1 MRLRTRFAVALV
13 VVAVVLSVTTL
24 VGFTLYRDAI
34 VTQERTDLSRTSE
47 SVAGQLQAVLDEKR
61 EIVRLWAQNREVSGH
76 GTARQDAALA
86 TFVRT
91 TAFSGVSV
99 MRANGTMAAIE
110 SRGLDERGERELVG
124 RSFADRTYFQRAM
137 DGETYVSDPVD
148 AESGNLIVTIS
159 TPLVERGETV
169 GTFNAAFHVREGD
182 LSDVVRERS
191 SGTRGVWVFSGDR
204 TVLAGGPSPT
214 AADSELTANATVA
227 STGWTVTTTTTG
239 GSLSSRLWTVT
250 VLQAS
255 AFVLVLLSL
264 AVFGGWLYREYVH
277 NVERLQGGFDALV
290 AGDYGTRVAL
300 SGATEWDSVGDQFND
315 LSETLAQ
322 RRSEVSVLNRVLRHN
337 LRNAMTVVVGNA
349 DRIEARTDDEEV
361 AADAR
366 RIRHRGE
373 SLLDL
378 AEHARALESS
388 FGTRDDEAT
397 ARPVRAIV
405 EEAVAVVADEYP
417 NATLTANVNLGIDG
431 DDSSDSTGGEVRVPR
446 GDLVLVVLDELLRNG
461 VVHNDGDRP
470 TVELTVAADAE
481 TVRLAVSDDGPG
493 LPPVERRVLTG
504 SIVETATQHGSG
516 LGLWLVSWLVARVD
530 GEVDVSTAGGTTVT
544 LALPRVAADSSPAVS
559 QSSGVDV
566 PAED

>member
-1 MRLRTRFAVALV
+1 
-13 VVAVVLSVTTL
+13 
-24 VGFTLYRDAI
+24 
-34 VTQERTDLSRTSE
+34 
-47 SVAGQLQAVLDEKR
+47 
-61 EIVRLWAQNREVSGH
+61 
-76 GTARQDAALA
+76 
-86 TFVRT
+86 
-91 TAFSGVSV
+91 
-99 MRANGTMAAIE
+99 
-110 SRGLDERGERELVG
+110 
-124 RSFADRTYFQRAM
+124 M

-159 TPLVERGETV
+159 TSLVERGETV
-169 GTFNAAFHVREGD
+169 GTLNAAFHVREGD
-182 LSDVVRERS
+182 LSDIVRERS
-191 SGTRGVWVFSGDR
+191 SRTRGVRVFSGDR

-214 AADSELTANATVA
+214 AAHAELTANATVA
-227 STGWTVTTTTTG
+227 TTGWTVATTTTTG

-250 VLQAS
+250 VLQVG
-255 AFVLVLLSL
+255 AFVLVLLCL

-290 AGDYGTRVAL
+290 AGDYGTRVAI
-300 SGATEWDSVGDQFND
+300 SGATEWDRVGDQFND

-349 DRIEARTDDEEV
+349 DRIETRTDDEEV

-388 FGTRDDEAT
+388 FGARDDEAT
-397 ARPVRAIV
+397 ARSVHDIV

-417 NATLTANVNLGIDG
+417 NATLTTDVNLG
-431 DDSSDSTGGEVRVPR
+431 DDSDDASGTAGGEVRVPR

-470 TVELTVAADAE
+470 TVDLTVAADAD
-481 TVRLAVSDDGPG
+481 TVRIAVSDDGPG

-530 GEVDVSTAGGTTVT
+530 GEVDVSTAEGTRVT
-544 LALPRVAADSSPAVS
+544 LALPRSRPAASRIRRGRAPSTSRQRTDRAH
-559 QSSGVDV
+559 GLARRRGAGNCRDR
-566 PAED
+566 AGTNR

>member
-34 VTQERTDLSRTSE
+34 VTQERADLSRTSE
-47 SVAGQLQAVLDEKR
+47 SVAAQLQVVLDEKR
-61 EIVRLWAQNREVSGH
+61 ETVRLWSQNPEVRDH
-76 GTARQDAALA
+76 GTARQDESLGA
-86 TFVRT
+86 FVRT
-91 TAFSGVSV
+91 TAFSGASV
-99 MRANGTMAAIE
+99 IRANGTMAAIE
-110 SRGLDERGERELVG
+110 SRSLDERSERGLVG
-124 RSFADRTYFQRAM
+124 RSFTDRAYFQRGLE
-137 DGETYVSDPVD
+137 GETYVSDPID
-148 AESGNLIVTIS
+148 AESGTLIVTIS
-159 TPLVERGETV
+159 TPLVEHGETV
-169 GTFNAAFHVREGD
+169 GTFNAALHLREGD
-182 LSDVVRERS
+182 LSSVVSDRS

-214 AADSELTANATVA
+214 GVDTELTANATVGT
-227 STGWTVTTTTTG
+227 TGWTVTSTTSG

-250 VLQAS
+250 VLQAG
-255 AFVLVLLSL
+255 AFVLVLLCL
-264 AVFGGWLYREYVH
+264 AAFGGWLYREYVY
-277 NVERLQGGFDALV
+277 NVERLRDGFDALV
-290 AGDYGTRVAL
+290 VGDYGTRVAL
-300 SGATEWDSVGDQFND
+300 SGATEWDRVGDQFND

-322 RRSEVSVLNRVLRHN
+322 RRSEVTVLNRVLRHN

-349 DRIEARTDDEEV
+349 DRIETRTDDDEV

-388 FGTRDDEAT
+388 FGARDDEAT
-397 ARPVRAIV
+397 SRPVADVV

-417 NATLTANVNLGIDG
+417 NAKLTTDVNTDVGPDT
-431 DDSSDSTGGEVRVPR
+431 DSTGEVRVPS

-461 VVHNDGDRP
+461 VVHNESDP
-470 TVELTVAADAE
+470 PAVELTVTADEAVI
-481 TVRLAVSDDGPG
+481 TIAVSDDGPG

-530 GEVDVSTAGGTTVT
+530 GAVDVSTVEGTTVT
-544 LALPRVAADSSPAVS
+544 LTLPRVDADDSSDSRSNGIEA
-559 QSSGVDV
+559 

>member
-24 VGFTLYRDAI
+24 VGFTLYRDA
-34 VTQERTDLSRTSE
+34 VVSQERAELSRTSE
-47 SVAGQLQAVLDEKR
+47 SVAGQLQVVLDEKR
-61 EIVRLWAQNREVSGH
+61 QAVRLWSRNPAVSDH
-76 GTARQDAALA
+76 GSVRQDEGLAA
-86 TFVRT
+86 FVQST
-91 TAFSGVSV
+91 GFSGASV

-110 SRGLDERGERELVG
+110 SRSLDDGERALVG

-148 AESGNLIVTIS
+148 AESGTLIVTIS
-159 TPLVERGETV
+159 TPLIERGETV
-169 GTFNAAFHVREGD
+169 GTFNAALHLREGD
-182 LSDVVRERS
+182 LSSLVRERS

-204 TVLAGGPSPT
+204 PVLAGGPPPA
-214 AADSELTANATVA
+214 AADTELTANATVGT
-227 STGWTVTTTTTG
+227 TGWTVSSTTTG

-250 VLQAS
+250 VLQVG
-255 AFVLVLLSL
+255 AFVLVLLCL
-264 AVFGGWLYREYVH
+264 AAFGGWLYREYVS
-277 NVERLQGGFDALV
+277 NVERLRDGFDALV
-290 AGDYGTRVAL
+290 VGDYGTRVAL
-300 SGATEWDSVGDQFND
+300 SGATEWDHVGDQFND

-322 RRSEVSVLNRVLRHN
+322 RRSEVAVLNRVLRHN

-349 DRIEARTDDEEV
+349 DRIEGRTDDDEV

-388 FGTRDDEAT
+388 FGARDDEAT
-397 ARPVRAIV
+397 ARPVRDVV

-417 NATLTANVNLGIDG
+417 DATLTTDVNID
-431 DDSSDSTGGEVRVPR
+431 DDGTDTSGWVRVPN

-461 VVHNDGDRP
+461 VVHNESDRP
-470 TVELTVAADAE
+470 TVELTVTAADGVV
-481 TVRLAVSDDGPG
+481 TVAVSDDGPG

-530 GEVDVSTAGGTTVT
+530 GTVGVSTVEGTTVT
-544 LALPRVAADSSPAVS
+544 LTLPRVGADDSSAS
-559 QSSGVDV
+559 RTTGVGA